1 MEPRIQY
8 CTTTD
13 GVSLAYWTAGDGRQV
28 IGMPVPG
35 FSHAE
40 LSWRMFGAVLQPLAD
55 RYRLVSYDSRG
66 TGLSDRGAIDFSIEA
81 MIRDLEAVVERSG
94 FDSFVLVSW
103 ISAVPVALKYAATN
117 PGRVSHLILSDGWA
131 KFSDL
136 ADSTAYKAGVP
147 LLEADW
153 GVFTETFAQV
163 LWAYT
168 NPEFGRL
175 FAEFIRVSS
184 GPEVMRAVW
193 KAWESYDV
201 TEFLPQVTA
210 PTLVIHNKN
219 SRWFTMDV
227 GRRLAAAIP
236 GARLKLIDDIT
247 YAPVPSLIADFVDD
261 SERSRSRTPATDSA
275 FRTVI
280 FTDLVGHTE
289 MMSRLG
295 DERGRAVLREHERIT
310 RNVLKTQGGTEVK
323 TMGDGF
329 MASFGSVTKA
339 VECAIALQRAFAER
353 EGEPLS
359 VRVGLNAGEPV
370 EEEGD
375 LFGATVI
382 VAARVAAKAGPG
394 EILIPEPV
402 RHLLAGKGFLFSDRG
417 DHVLKGFEDAMRLF
431 EVRWRE

>member
-81 MIRDLEAVVERSG
+81 MLRDLEAVVERSG

-153 GVFTETFAQV
+153 VVFTETFAQV

-175 FAEFIRVSS
+175 FASLS
-184 GPEVMRAVW
+184 ASAV
-193 KAWESYDV
+193 V
-201 TEFLPQVTA
+201 
-210 PTLVIHNKN
+210 
-219 SRWFTMDV
+219 
-227 GRRLAAAIP
+227 RR
-236 GARLKLIDDIT
+236 
-247 YAPVPSLIADFVDD
+247 
-261 SERSRSRTPATDSA
+261 
-275 FRTVI
+275 
-280 FTDLVGHTE
+280 
-289 MMSRLG
+289 
-295 DERGRAVLREHERIT
+295 
-310 RNVLKTQGGTEVK
+310 
-323 TMGDGF
+323 
-329 MASFGSVTKA
+329 
-339 VECAIALQRAFAER
+339 
-353 EGEPLS
+353 
-359 VRVGLNAGEPV
+359 
-370 EEEGD
+370 
-375 LFGATVI
+375 
-382 VAARVAAKAGPG
+382 
-394 EILIPEPV
+394 
-402 RHLLAGKGFLFSDRG
+402 
-417 DHVLKGFEDAMRLF
+417 
-431 EVRWRE
+431 